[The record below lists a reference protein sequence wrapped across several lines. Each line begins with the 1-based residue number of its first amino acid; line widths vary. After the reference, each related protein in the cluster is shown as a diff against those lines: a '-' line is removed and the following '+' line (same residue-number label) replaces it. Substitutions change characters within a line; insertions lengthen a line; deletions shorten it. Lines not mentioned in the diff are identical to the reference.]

1 MAEYVQSDIQYVEP
15 GETIPGL
22 FNLKGEESMGARVTV
37 LIDGVPQVYDFG
49 SKEAAIKW
57 ADEHYLEYE
66 QIEIKFF
73 HPKDIRQGRHL
84 YETA

>member
-15 GETIPGL
+15 WDKIPRL
-22 FNLKGEESMGARVTV
+22 LNLKGDESMGARVTV
-37 LIDGVPQVYDFG
+37 LINGVPQVYDFG

-73 HPKDIRQGRHL
+73 HPKDIRQGRQL
-84 YETA
+84 YER